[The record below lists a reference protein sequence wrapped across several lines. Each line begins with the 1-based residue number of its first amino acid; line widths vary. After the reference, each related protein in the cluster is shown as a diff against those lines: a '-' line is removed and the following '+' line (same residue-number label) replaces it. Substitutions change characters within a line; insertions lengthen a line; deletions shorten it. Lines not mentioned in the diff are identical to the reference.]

1 MTPLVAV
8 DTNIL
13 LDITRLK
20 IPVFEQLEQLVGT
33 TTFVVPI
40 QVVQELQTLSTERT
54 KTGVAARIALE
65 LIKKRGLK
73 IVSATAMSGDEA
85 LRDLATKGYIIV
97 TNDRALRQSLKN
109 APQRAIVVRQ
119 SKYLAWL

>member
-1 MTPLVAV
+1 MRA
-8 DTNIL
+8 
-13 LDITRLK
+13 
-20 IPVFEQLEQLVGT
+20 FEQLEQLVGT
-33 TTFVVPI
+33 TTWVVPI
-40 QVVQELQTLSTERT
+40 QVVKELETFSRERT
-54 KTGVAARIALE
+54 KLGVAARIALE

-73 IVSATAMSGDEA
+73 TVSATAMSGDDA
-85 LRDLATKGYIIV
+85 LRDLAAKGYIIV